1 MKPKPYR
8 KNKKV
13 KGSDLSYFDNNAGG
27 GPVKF
32 VDGPE
37 TSVGQKSGKT
47 ISKATVEDGSVAKVT
62 GSNVKM

>member
-8 KNKKV
+8 KSKKV
-13 KGSDLSYFDNNAGG
+13 KGSDLSYFDNNACG

-37 TSVGQKSGKT
+37 TSVGQKSGQCIET
-47 ISKATVEDGSVAKVT
+47 AHVEDGSKKVVGAK
-62 GSNVKM
+62 S

>member
-1 MKPKPYR
+1 MAKPKPYR
-8 KNKKV
+8 KSKKV
-13 KGSDLSYFDNNAGG
+13 KGSDIRLFDNNAGG

-47 ISKATVEDGSVAKVT
+47 IEKPSVADGSKT
-62 GSNVKM
+62 KMGA